1 MNDLTLE
8 EELLSSKGSMLYK
21 QFCFSS
27 GGAWHKDP
35 PLLPAAWN
43 CTAGIAMDSLFLKHP
58 RISPWA
64 FYQCRSICESNCSPD
79 VHPLPAGS
87 SSLKSLLYCWLPCTP
102 DGSTQNCSF
111 YTTVECMKSLK
122 INPLRF
128 FLKKSYL
135 FRITARVSGETLYIF
150 IWTFVCFLNFCK
162 RSSLPGR
169 YTLDDFS
176 GKE

>member
-1 MNDLTLE
+1 MLNKNLGFHYWQMNDLTLE

-87 SSLKSLLYCWLPCTP
+87 SSLKSLLILLVTLHSWWVHTELFLLYHSWMHEIPQ
-102 DGSTQNCSF
+102 D
-111 YTTVECMKSLK
+111 KSLK
-122 INPLRF
+122 ILF
-128 FLKKSYL
+128 KKIIS
-135 FRITARVSGETLYIF
+135 F
-150 IWTFVCFLNFCK
+150 
-162 RSSLPGR
+162 
-169 YTLDDFS
+169 
-176 GKE
+176 